1 MEATAKNT
9 DAFLA
14 AIKAL
19 AAEKCKEI
27 DRETESLRAQRL
39 ETLQNESE
47 AHYAAFTAYEVSRV
61 QAQLNH
67 EVAALEADAKQRLA
81 AQREEIFESVFQE
94 AAERV
99 RQFTETDAYRDFL
112 LASAKSIA
120 EMFQSDRVHLYLRE
134 ADGVYAD
141 ALCAV
146 FSTKPKVV
154 FKSDIELGG
163 LRARG
168 VHAGKLADD
177 TLDARLEQQKQR
189 FLEESGLS
197 MER

>member
-1 MEATAKNT
+1 MEATEKNT

-14 AIKAL
+14 AIKVL
-19 AAEKCKEI
+19 ATEKCKEI
-27 DRETESLRAQRL
+27 DEETERLREQRV
-39 ETLQNESE
+39 ETLQSE
-47 AHYAAFTAYEVSRV
+47 ADAHYEAFTAYEISRV
-61 QAQLNH
+61 NAQLNR

-81 AQREEIFESVFQE
+81 AQRKEIFESVFRE
-94 AAERV
+94 AAARV
-99 RQFTETDAYRDFL
+99 RQFTETEAYRDFL
-112 LASAKSIA
+112 LASAKAVA
-120 EMFQSDRVHLYLRE
+120 EAFQSDRVHLYLRE

-141 ALCAV
+141 ELCAV